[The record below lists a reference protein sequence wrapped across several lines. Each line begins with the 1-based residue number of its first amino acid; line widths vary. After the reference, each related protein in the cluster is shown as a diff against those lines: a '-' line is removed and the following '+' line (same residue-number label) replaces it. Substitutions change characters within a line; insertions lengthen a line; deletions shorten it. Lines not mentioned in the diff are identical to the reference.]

1 MVTRILRIVIGM
13 ARTVASIVR
22 IVIGRLRR
30 VTGMIKDGCEN
41 S

>member
-41 S
+41 C